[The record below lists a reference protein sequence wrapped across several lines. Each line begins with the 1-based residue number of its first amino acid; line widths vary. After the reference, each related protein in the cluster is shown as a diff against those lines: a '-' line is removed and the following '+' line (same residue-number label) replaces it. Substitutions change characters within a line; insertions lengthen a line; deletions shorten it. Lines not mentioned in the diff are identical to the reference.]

1 MKLSDISS
9 GPDWII
15 WVGFAI
21 FAVLSIV
28 LISGHGSWFIS
39 GYNTLSKQEKAK
51 YDEKKLC
58 RTMGVGMA
66 VITMLILI
74 MGLFENVLAASFAYV
89 FIGIV
94 VIDCIVMIILSHT
107 ICKK

>member
-1 MKLSDISS
+1 
-9 GPDWII
+9 
-15 WVGFAI
+15 
-21 FAVLSIV
+21 
-28 LISGHGSWFIS
+28 
-39 GYNTLSKQEKAK
+39 
-51 YDEKKLC
+51 
-58 RTMGVGMA
+58 MA